1 MGSDE
6 VSDTLIAVG
15 TIFSENTAEGW
26 SPRGGA
32 FSADF
37 AATSTRLTDA
47 VFESNTVLV
56 RREEGYGGAVHLEAG
71 ELRLEGGVL
80 RRNVARMGTMM
91 ALQASAGGVSV
102 GAKGR
107 LTLQGTQSNANA
119 AGGVGDSTGQQE
131 KLAAEK
137 ELLGFYVTGHPAD
150 EFEADL
156 RAFRTVNLGEPE
168 EMQTGTAVR
177 MAGVVTAVE
186 VRLTQ
191 KDKRPYARTIL
202 EDKTGRMEVMIFP
215 DLYRE
220 SGTFLKIGTPLVVGG
235 SVDTDAEERIRL
247 RTSECVTLD
256 SAVAK
261 WVTHIHLVPTRE
273 QLAGDTMAKV
283 KEIVAAQAGEVPI
296 RLEVEAEGKKVLL
309 EAGAQMRVR
318 PNLSVI
324 GKLRALLGPDRVKLA
339 VREVEVPKPKWQTRR
354 AQAMAA

>member
-1 MGSDE
+1 LFGLEE
-6 VSDTLIAVG
+6 VGL
-15 TIFSENTAEGW
+15 
-26 SPRGGA
+26 P
-32 FSADF
+32 
-37 AATSTRLTDA
+37 
-47 VFESNTVLV
+47 
-56 RREEGYGGAVHLEAG
+56 
-71 ELRLEGGVL
+71 
-80 RRNVARMGTMM
+80 
-91 ALQASAGGVSV
+91 QAKAGGEK
-102 GAKGR
+102 APDAFEDWPPR
-107 LTLQGTQSNANA
+107 
-119 AGGVGDSTGQQE
+119 E

-191 KDKRPYARTIL
+191 KDKRPYARVML

-220 SGTFLKIGTPLVVGG
+220 AGTFLKVGTPLVVGG

-247 RTSECVTLD
+247 RTSECVTLE

-273 QLAGDTMAKV
+273 QLAGDAMAKV
-283 KEIVAAQAGEVPI
+283 KEIVAGHAGEVPI
-296 RLEVEAEGKKVLL
+296 RLEVEAEGKKVVL
-309 EAGAQMRVR
+309 EAGAQMRMR
-318 PNLSVI
+318 PTLAGI
-324 GKLRALLGPDRVKLA
+324 GKLRALLGAERVKLA
-339 VREVEVPKPKWQTRR
+339 VREAELQKPRWQVRR